1 MVNIMKN
8 KILVFLNDSFW
19 SILGLMIMNVV
30 AQFLVYPTWASKLGT
45 EDYGNVLYLLSIM
58 NIISVS
64 IGLALNNSRIVNSIN
79 GYTLNGD
86 YNSILLNFCIV
97 LLPICGLL
105 ARFGKADAEVIDI
118 ILYWI
123 LICITTW
130 RYYCDIE
137 YRLTTN
143 YKGYFIYYIII
154 AAGYILGNV
163 IFLKSGIWQLALI
176 PGEFAGVI
184 FVIFKGSVILPGF
197 FKKSL
202 EFQNVVKQ
210 FLTLVSAQLLSNLI
224 FNLDR
229 VVLKI
234 CFNGTA
240 VTIYYISSLLGKT
253 ASLVTGPFNS
263 VIIGHLSKY
272 KGRLE
277 KKNFVRILILLIL
290 MVILGTFCCVIGSM
304 IIIGILYPEESKQ
317 ASQYFI
323 PANLS
328 SILYFASGVFTTI
341 LLRFSKAK
349 YQVYINIIYTIS
361 FIIAILFA
369 IVTAKFQNFVYAVLA
384 ASTIRFAAAIC
395 FGITVIE
402 KNK

>member
-1 MVNIMKN
+1 M
-8 KILVFLNDSFW
+8 
-19 SILGLMIMNVV
+19 
-30 AQFLVYPTWASKLGT
+30 YPTWASKLGT

-328 SILYFASGVFTTI
+328 SILYFASGIFTTI